1 MISQTLS
8 AAPVTPA
15 AKSIS
20 TLADDATAVV
30 TGTLDRV
37 VMGNTLWAW
46 ITFGSVLIGSFFLVW
61 LLRAAVLARLK
72 RWAER
77 TTTRVDDLVVSL
89 VSDVRL
95 LLVAPA
101 LIMFAAR
108 GLAVSEQV
116 DRSLHVAALIGIAV
130 QLIMSSRLLIDFG
143 LKTLAHKHRGED
155 GQPDPTLVSSLG
167 VLRVIAML
175 VIVTVVVLLALDN
188 LGIEIKPLLAG
199 LGIGGIAVAL
209 AVQNLLSDLFGSLT
223 ILLDKPFVVGDFITV
238 GDKAGTIER
247 IGIKTTR
254 VRALSGEQLVF
265 ANSDLLTSR
274 LHNYKRMTERRV
286 VFTIGVIYE
295 TPPALLER
303 IPTLIREAVLANSNV
318 RVDRCHLSKLNSYSI
333 DFETVYFVT
342 SPDYNRYMD
351 TQQAINLSLIRKFAE
366 LGVSFAYPTQV
377 EFQKVQPDD
386 RDALIPLRAV
396 LEPAAA
402 GSKPADPG
410 APPASESKP

>member
-20 TLADDATAVV
+20 TLADDATAAV

-175 VIVTVVVLLALDN
+175 VIASVVVLLALQN
-188 LGIEIKPLLAG
+188 MGVQIQPLLAG
-199 LGIGGIAVAL
+199 LGIGGIAIAL

-223 ILLDKPFVVGDFITV
+223 ILLDKPFVVGDSITV
-238 GDKAGTIER
+238 GDKSGTVER

-254 VRALSGEQLVF
+254 VRAVSGEQLVF
-265 ANSDLLTSR
+265 ANSDLLSSR
-274 LHNYKRMTERRV
+274 LHNFKRMQERRV
-286 VFTIGVIYE
+286 VFTFGLVYE
-295 TPPALLER
+295 TQPDLLAR
-303 IPTLIREAVLANSNV
+303 VPSIVKEAIGRQSAA
-318 RVDRCHLSKLNSYSI
+318 RFDRCHLKTLNTSSVDY
-333 DFETVYFVT
+333 ETVYFVT
-342 SPDYNRYMD
+342 SADFTTYMD
-351 TQQAINLSLIRKFAE
+351 IQQAINLELLKRFAQE
-366 LGVSFAYPTQV
+366 KIEFAYPTQV
-377 EFQKVQPDD
+377 AIQKN
-386 RDALIPLRAV
+386 AT
-396 LEPAAA
+396 PANGHA
-402 GSKPADPG
+402 GPAR
-410 APPASESKP
+410 SS